1 MRLFDWPPKGG
12 CRDVRERKYKPLVDR
27 VRFVFALSCITAV
40 GVRCTPTIEQPPPF
54 VIFVAFVVKSSTPFV
69 SVSSF
74 LL

>member
-1 MRLFDWPPKGG
+1 VRLFDWPPKAAY
-12 CRDVRERKYKPLVDR
+12 RDVRDRKYKPLVDR
-27 VRFVFALSCITAV
+27 VRFVFALPCITAV
-40 GVRCTPTIEQPPPF
+40 GVRCTPTIEQPHLF